1 MTTSIYEAIS
11 DWLWQ
16 NELAILELP
25 NGGFVQYVSGW
36 LLVYDA
42 DGNWQAE
49 CARTS
54 ENVKKLLK

>member
-16 NELAILELP
+16 NKLAILELP

-36 LLVYDA
+36 LQVYDA
-42 DGNWQAE
+42 DGDWRAE
-49 CARTS
+49 CALTA

>member
-25 NGGFVQYVSGW
+25 NGGFVRYVSGW
-36 LLVYDA
+36 LLVYDV
-42 DGNWQAE
+42 DGSWRTE
-49 CARTS
+49 CALTA

>member
-25 NGGFVQYVSGW
+25 NGGFVQYVSGC

-42 DGNWQAE
+42 DGSWRSE
-49 CARTS
+49 CALTG

>member
-11 DWLWQ
+11 DWLSQ

-49 CARTS
+49 CALTS